1 MLLALWIL
9 IGLFFVP
16 MIYVSLAL
24 WVSST
29 VNSPR
34 EY

>member
-1 MLLALWIL
+1 MLLALWIH

-16 MIYVSLAL
+16 MIYVSLGL
-24 WVSST
+24 WAGASVKC
-29 VNSPR
+29 PR

>member
-16 MIYVSLAL
+16 IAYVGLCL
-24 WVSST
+24 WVSTT
-29 VNSPR
+29 VKCPR

>member
-16 MIYVSLAL
+16 ITYVGLCL
-24 WVSST
+24 WAST
-29 VNSPR
+29 SVEPPR

>member
-16 MIYVSLAL
+16 IAYVGLGL
-24 WVSST
+24 WASST
-29 VNSPR
+29 LDNPR